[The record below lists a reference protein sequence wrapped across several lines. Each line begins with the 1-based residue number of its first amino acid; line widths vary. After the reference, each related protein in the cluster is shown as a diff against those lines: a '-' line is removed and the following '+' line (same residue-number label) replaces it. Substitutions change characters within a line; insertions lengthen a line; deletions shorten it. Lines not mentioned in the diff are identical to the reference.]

1 MKPEKTQNSVLV
13 VEDEAIVRLMAVDMF
28 EEAGFHVVEAATGE
42 KALDLIRTCDLA
54 ALFTDVE
61 LANSIDGF
69 YLARVVHNTHPD
81 MPIIVVSGQ
90 RGARD
95 GELPEGARFIGKPY
109 DPEAVTTALT
119 QMIAAAD
126 AKVDENPA

>member
-1 MKPEKTQNSVLV
+1 MPPENVKNAVLV

-28 EEAGFHVVEAATGE
+28 EEAGFKVIEAATGE
-42 KALDLIRTCDLA
+42 KALELIKTCDLA

-81 MPIIVVSGQ
+81 VPIIVVSGQ
-90 RGARD
+90 CKARD
-95 GELPEGARFIGKPY
+95 GEMPQGARFIGKPY
-109 DPEAVTTALT
+109 DPEAVTNALT

-126 AKVDENPA
+126 AKVDERPS